1 MQTHITLYVID
12 VSSLDNITGVG
23 QAGPVMK
30 ASPVGCII
38 DLFLIL
44 FSQLKGHHVH
54 RKIELCL
61 GLVEVLLVKIIT
73 GNFGRVQGQHEQWII
88 LDTAGS
94 NVMANLLAVAGLVL
108 VLKRKMKLRNMSLC

>member
-30 ASPVGCII
+30 ASPVGVIV
-38 DLFLIL
+38 DLDLAL
-44 FSQLKGHHVH
+44 LGQLKGHHVH

-61 GLVEVLLVKIIT
+61 GLVEVLLVKSIT
-73 GNFGRVQGQHEQWII
+73 SNLGRVQGQHEQWII
-88 LDTAGS
+88 LDTESS
-94 NVMANLLAVAGLVL
+94 NVMTNLLAVAVKILVL
-108 VLKRKMKLRNMSLC
+108 